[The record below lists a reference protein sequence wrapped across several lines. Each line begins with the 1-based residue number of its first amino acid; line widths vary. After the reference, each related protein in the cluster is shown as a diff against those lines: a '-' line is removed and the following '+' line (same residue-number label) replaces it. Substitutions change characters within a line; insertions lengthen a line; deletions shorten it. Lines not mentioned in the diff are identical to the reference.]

1 MQNSQPAP
9 PPPPPPPLPLKEMTT
24 SITSPR
30 QSASS
35 SGTSW
40 QAKFAQGLAARDRR
54 EKAFDEIISAYSTLA
69 IQLRSSQPAR
79 ADAERARLER
89 RCKDYA
95 EEARERE
102 RLLQKALDEQ
112 VAQELELN
120 MAYEREKA
128 LKEDNA
134 ELLDRWMKLK
144 KKEADEMNLAS
155 QW

>member
-1 MQNSQPAP
+1 MA
-9 PPPPPPPLPLKEMTT
+9 T
-24 SITSPR
+24 ITSPR
-30 QSASS
+30 ASTAS
-35 SGTSW
+35 SGTTW

-54 EKAFDEIISAYSTLA
+54 EKAFDEIISACLFPSPSVSCTFPPLTRATDSTLA
-69 IQLRSSQPAR
+69 TQLRSSQPAR
-79 ADAERARLER
+79 ADAERARLEK
-89 RCKDYA
+89 RCNELTD
-95 EEARERE
+95 EARDRE

-128 LKEDNA
+128 LKIDNE

-144 KKEADEMNLAS
+144 KKEADDMNLAS

>member
-1 MQNSQPAP
+1 MA
-9 PPPPPPPLPLKEMTT
+9 T
-24 SITSPR
+24 ITSPR
-30 QSASS
+30 ASAAS

-54 EKAFDEIISAYSTLA
+54 EKAFDEIILACLSPSPPSRAPSPLTRATDSTLA
-69 IQLRSSQPAR
+69 TQLRSSQPAR
-79 ADAERARLER
+79 ADAERTRLEK
-89 RCKDYA
+89 RCKDLA
-95 EEARERE
+95 DEARERE

-120 MAYEREKA
+120 MAYAREKA
-128 LKEDNA
+128 LKLDNE

-144 KKEADEMNLAS
+144 KKEADDMNLAS